1 MYHPVF
7 SYVKLNMTFTNFV
20 TERQT
25 GIIGLLHELIQNDFQ
40 GIKKLR
46 IRAEHGNGSGH
57 LLHAIGNELKAQN
70 IRISIL
76 EISKGDSWNELGIRH
91 FNIIRGNKIV
101 LIHHLDR
108 VLMDPEF
115 GPQFLEFYK
124 SFENEDTVLI
134 YTSTS
139 DFDESQ
145 EPKLI
150 EFLEN
155 TNEIYIEPLTAAL
168 KKKWVKSLFDEDFA
182 NEIPEE
188 LFLEKISNHAFIER
202 IEALKIKKVKEVPSG
217 SHTQASVILDIMDSR
232 YRKALQIKLK
242 QLDLELKKNQLIKEQ
257 KYEAAA
263 NVRNEILEL
272 NDQLKDILEQMK
284 TTLNNTQK
292 CPENIEVMIRVLS
305 YINLLRSNYED
316 SVRKWLDYAEDQ
328 LNTNQLSLTEDEEK
342 TDWKSIIHQLK
353 MKLYQMRK

>member
-7 SYVKLNMTFTNFV
+7 SYVNPKMTFTNFV

-25 GIIGLLHELIQNDFQ
+25 GIIGLLHEVIQNDFQ

-70 IRISIL
+70 KRISIL
-76 EISKGDSWNELGIRH
+76 KISKVDSWNELGVRH
-91 FNIIRGNKIV
+91 DNMMRGNKIV

-139 DFDESQ
+139 DFKESQ
-145 EPKLI
+145 DPKLI

-188 LFLEKISNHAFIER
+188 LFLEKISNHTFIER
-202 IEALKIKKVKEVPSG
+202 IEALKIKKEKEPADPPS
-217 SHTQASVILDIMDSR
+217 HASVVLNILNTR
-232 YRKALQIKLK
+232 YRNALEIKIK
-242 QLDLELKKNQLIKEQ
+242 QRDLELKKNQFIKEQ

-263 NVRNEILEL
+263 DVRNEILEL

-284 TTLNNTQK
+284 TTLKNTPK
-292 CPENIEVMIRVLS
+292 CPENIEVMIYVLS
-305 YINLLRSNYED
+305 YINQLRSNYED

-353 MKLYQMRK
+353 MKLYQMRR

>member
-7 SYVKLNMTFTNFV
+7 SYVNPKMTFTNFV
-20 TERQT
+20 TDRQT
-25 GIIGLLHELIQNDFQ
+25 GIIGLLHEVIQNDFQ

-70 IRISIL
+70 KRISIL
-76 EISKGDSWNELGIRH
+76 KISKGDSWNELGIRH
-91 FNIIRGNKIV
+91 FNMIRGNKIV

-139 DFDESQ
+139 DFKESQ

-155 TNEIYIEPLTAAL
+155 TNEIYLEPLTAAL
-168 KKKWVKSLFDEDFA
+168 KKKWVKSLFDEDFT
-182 NEIPEE
+182 NEIREE
-188 LFLEKISNHAFIER
+188 LFQEKISNHAFMKR
-202 IEALKIKKVKEVPSG
+202 IESLKIKKVKEEPADSPS
-217 SHTQASVILDIMDSR
+217 HASIVLNILNTR
-232 YRKALQIKLK
+232 YRKTLEIKLK
-242 QLDLELKKNQLIKEQ
+242 QQDLEFKKDQLIKEQ

-263 NVRNEILEL
+263 DVRNEILAL
-272 NDQLKDILEQMK
+272 NDQLKNILEQMK
-284 TTLNNTQK
+284 TTLNNTPK
-292 CPENIEVMIRVLS
+292 CPENIEVMIYALS
-305 YINLLRSNYED
+305 YINQLRSNYED
-316 SVRKWLDYAEDQ
+316 SVRKWMDYAEDQ
-328 LNTNQLSLTEDEEK
+328 LNSNQLSLTEDGEK
-342 TDWKSIIHQLK
+342 TDWKAIIHQLK
-353 MKLYQMRK
+353 MKLYRMRR